1 MTKRILSVLAML
13 SIAAMM
19 MLSSCNAL
27 TEKDEKEEEVLADKT
42 VEIPA
47 LGYQSWD
54 ITLSERAE
62 ISVDLKVEDG
72 KGVKFY
78 TVDQDGYNAI
88 KAGKDTFTYYPS
100 LSSNTATTSFS
111 FKGTVNEGHTYFVV
125 INDNLLSAQ
134 KVHTKIT
141 VKELL

>member
-1 MTKRILSVLAML
+1 MTKKVLILAML

-27 TEKDEKEEEVLADKT
+27 TEKEEEVLADKT

-111 FKGTVNEGHTYFVV
+111 FKGTVNAGHTYFVA

>member
-27 TEKDEKEEEVLADKT
+27 TEKEEEVLADKT

-62 ISVDLKVEDG
+62 ISVNLKVEDG

>member
-27 TEKDEKEEEVLADKT
+27 TEKEEEVLADKT

-62 ISVDLKVEDG
+62 ISVNLKVEDG

-111 FKGTVNEGHTYFVV
+111 FKGTVNEGHNFFLLAYYNNSFTVIFV
-125 INDNLLSAQ
+125 
-134 KVHTKIT
+134 
-141 VKELL
+141 

>member
-27 TEKDEKEEEVLADKT
+27 TEKEEEVLADKT

-88 KAGKDTFTYYPS
+88 RANEDTFTYYPS
-100 LSSNTATTSFS
+100 LSSNTTTTSFS
-111 FKGTVNEGHTYFVV
+111 FKGTVNAGHTYFVV